1 MSRPNILWLA
11 SVTLPAAARALGLA
25 GAIGGG
31 WVEGQLSAV
40 KDKARITVCTVNG
53 AAKAPLYAEADGVS
67 YAVLP
72 RGTPDEFAA
81 LLKRVKPDLVHLW
94 GSEYPPAAA
103 LMAQCSP
110 ERVLLSVQGLMGPCA
125 EHLLDGV
132 PAEYRGSCLGQRLI
146 DRVVPGGLLDKQQ
159 AFFDA
164 QAARE
169 KVLLAGLRHVSG
181 RTGWDR
187 AELARLAPGARYYH
201 CGETL
206 RPAFYEDG
214 PAAPCEQTAPPAG
227 AARSAA
233 QPAPVLLL
241 SQGNLPLKGLH
252 RLIEALP
259 AVRAVYPRAQLRVA
273 GWPPLDKGP
282 LLRPVIRW
290 MFPYQR
296 YCAALAARL
305 GVAGMIRYTGPLNA
319 DAMKRQ
325 YRQADVFLLCSSI
338 ENSPNSLGEAML
350 LGRPCVASRVGG
362 VPSLLE
368 HGREGLLYPAEDP
381 AALADAILALLAD
394 PARAAAMGAAARTRA
409 LKTHDPARNAEALL
423 DIYRQMLAGA
433 PQTERPGGGRESGE
447 AAG

>member
-1 MSRPNILWLA
+1 MEIPNILWLV
-11 SVTLPAAARALGLA
+11 SVTLPGAAKALGLA

-53 AAKAPLYAEADGVS
+53 AAKAPLYAEADGVR

-72 RGTPDEFAA
+72 RGTPDAFAA
-81 LLKRVKPDLVHLW
+81 LLERVKPDLVHLW
-94 GSEYPPAAA
+94 GSEYPPAPT
-103 LMAQCSP
+103 LLAQCAP

-132 PAEYRGSCLGQRLI
+132 PAEYRGSCAVQRLI
-146 DRVVPGGLLDKQQ
+146 DRVAPGGLLDKQQ
-159 AFFDA
+159 AFFCA
-164 QAARE
+164 QAKRE
-169 KVLLAGLRHVSG
+169 KALLAGLRHVSG
-181 RTGWDR
+181 RTAWDR
-187 AELARLAPGARYYH
+187 QELARLAPNARYYH

-206 RPAFYEDG
+206 RAAFY
-214 PAAPCEQTAPPAG
+214 AAPDEE
-227 AARSAA
+227 AALQNGGNR
-233 QPAPVLLL
+233 PDKDGPVLLL

-259 AVRAVYPRAQLRVA
+259 AVRNAYPHARLRVA
-273 GWPPLDKGP
+273 GWPPLEKGP

-296 YCAALAARL
+296 YCAELAARL
-305 GVAGMIRYTGPLNA
+305 GVADMIRYTGPLNA
-319 DAMKRQ
+319 GAMRRQ
-325 YRQADVFLLCSSI
+325 YLAADVFLLCSSI

-368 HGREGLLYPAEDP
+368 DGREGLLYPPEDP
-381 AALADAILALLAD
+381 AALANAILALLGD
-394 PARAAAMGAAARTRA
+394 PVRAAALGEAARARA
-409 LKTHDPARNAEALL
+409 LKNHDPAQNARDLSG
-423 DIYRQMLAGA
+423 IYRQIL
-433 PQTERPGGGRESGE
+433 GGGE